1 MDILLKL
8 AFLFFVGSMAGWV
21 LEVFY
26 RRFFSSSNPERRWI
40 NPGFLTGPCLP
51 LYGFSLCVLYL
62 LASLEPGLHIA
73 NPALRKAMLF
83 TIMALCVTGVEYVAG
98 LIFIKG
104 MHIKLWDYSKQRGNI
119 KGIIC
124 PKFTFFWWV
133 LSAAYYFF
141 VHPYILGGLAWLANN
156 LAFSFFIGLFF
167 GVFAVDFATAVHLA
181 AKIRA
186 FAKANGITVRYEELK
201 KSIRDGKEQARE
213 KARFALSM
221 YSRTPLNK
229 SLLAYATKHQADAAA
244 DGCAPRQ

>member
-1 MDILLKL
+1 
-8 AFLFFVGSMAGWV
+8 MAGWA

-26 RRFFSSSNPERRWI
+26 RRFFSSSNPERKWI

-51 LYGFSLCVLYL
+51 LYGFSLCALYL
-62 LASLEPGLHIA
+62 LASLEPDLQIA
-73 NPALRKAMLF
+73 NPAMRKAMLF

-104 MHIKLWDYSKQRGNI
+104 MHIKLWDYSKQWGNI

-133 LSAAYYFF
+133 LSATYYFF
-141 VHPYILGGLAWLANN
+141 VHPYILDGLTWLSNN

-167 GVFAVDFATAVHLA
+167 GVFAVDFGTTAHLA
-181 AKIRA
+181 SKIRA
-186 FAKANGITVRYEELK
+186 FAKENGITVRYEELK
-201 KSIRDGKEQARE
+201 SHIREGKEQARE

-229 SLLAYATKHQADAAA
+229 QLLAYANKQPGTAVDT
-244 DGCAPRQ
+244 APRQ